1 MKNYYGV
8 TAAINLVAAIII
20 MILPGNLTKIA
31 GVLFLL
37 NAITNGFFFVKKTKA
52 SK

>member
-1 MKNYYGV
+1 MKNYYGI

-37 NAITNGFFFVKKTKA
+37 NAILNSFFYVRKA
-52 SK
+52 RVSK